1 MIKFNSKS
9 KDKQYVSITGY
20 SIPTNELLKQLIAV
34 YPIVKK
40 GFYKADDEE
49 ILLTVDNNIHYNFCL
64 NDFRKTVQGITPG
77 CVITHF
83 CVDLSLPSQ
92 RFM

>member
-20 SIPTNELLKQLIAV
+20 SIPTDELLKQLIAV
-34 YPIVKK
+34 YPIIKK

-49 ILLTVDNNIHYNFCL
+49 ILLTVDNDIHYGFCL
-64 NDFRKTVQGITPG
+64 KDLRKTVQSISPG

-83 CVDLSLPSQ
+83 CVDLSLPAQ